1 MKKETL
7 IKKLLEDLKPFIEDQ
22 IEQDD
27 DLVILE
33 ALKTCDYD
41 NELLQ
46 DVIQSAGGLA
56 SVIND
61 HLEDLTI
68 EDIVRI
74 MENHTK
80 FIRRDDSYP
89 RKDNSLYPSQ
99 WPSESLG
106 AYPAKLAQALV
117 KTGDSESLTDIF
129 NIFYA
134 DKDLSKEAVDV
145 FMKDVLDDPKK
156 VTQNMIN
163 EYQRY
168 DEDYIP
174 DMLNEI
180 AQTYPQFV
188 EQVKQRFHI

>member
-1 MKKETL
+1 MKKQMS

-46 DVIQSAGGLA
+46 DVIQSAGDLA
-56 SVIND
+56 SVINNY
-61 HLEDLTI
+61 LEDLTI

-80 FIRRDDSYP
+80 FTNK
-89 RKDNSLYPSQ
+89 KDNSLYPSQ

-106 AYPAKLAQALV
+106 AYPAKLAEALV

-129 NIFYA
+129 NMFYA
-134 DKDLSKEAVDV
+134 DKDLSEEAVDV

-163 EYQRY
+163 EYQGY

-180 AQTYPQFV
+180 ARNYPQFV

>member
-1 MKKETL
+1 MKEKTL

-46 DVIQSAGGLA
+46 DTIQSAGDLA
-56 SVIND
+56 SVINN
-61 HLEDLTI
+61 HLDDLTI

-80 FIRRDDSYP
+80 FNMM
-89 RKDNSLYPSQ
+89 DNSLYPSE

-106 AYPAKLAQALV
+106 AYPGKLAEALV
-117 KTGDSESLTDIF
+117 KTWDSESLTDIF

-134 DKDLSKEAVDV
+134 HRDLSKEAVDV
-145 FMKDVLDDPKK
+145 FMKDAIDDPMGHTK
-156 VTQNMIN
+156 QIISNC
-163 EYQRY
+163 Q
-168 DEDYIP
+168 DEDLLV
-174 DMLNEI
+174 DMLEEI
-180 AQTYPQFV
+180 SQKYPQFI
-188 EQVKQRFHI
+188 EQVKHRFNL